1 MRSEQRLVGELIYEY
16 RKKARYTLRQL
27 SALSGIPK
35 GTISKIERGETKRP
49 ELATVLALTS
59 PLSIPYADVV
69 SHYLVTERRK
79 SVLQPMLQEAIRTG
93 DIQVMVKI
101 AARFLECDG
110 ADSYD
115 LTAELYR
122 MAESVADATARLGLF
137 ELITT
142 YAREHGIQPYLAKA
156 LFQTY
161 LIQRNDFSKLDLTF
175 HTGTYLLNYIN
186 FFSEED
192 KALLHFKLGFH
203 AYALQ
208 LYEKCIELCIPVG
221 KKYKCD
227 HLTQARALLLIC
239 NSYYYLGDYFLAEQY
254 LYECKKYPFAE
265 IQENVTLTEACIA
278 GRKGNSKQAISQLLI
293 CLEQSSPN
301 HAIHVVNELLELY
314 LQEQNIDAIEQLI
327 DDESRILNADYNTPF
342 KKSEL
347 ALYFKL
353 KAGYYIVLKEYEDAI
368 DCYIKSAIL
377 YSEIS
382 AFKDS
387 NECFY
392 LLFKMLS
399 SERVNPPVND
409 QLREAYNILRKS

>member
-1 MRSEQRLVGELIYEY
+1 MSSGRRLVGDLIYEY

-27 SALSGIPK
+27 SDLSGIPK

-49 ELATVLALTS
+49 ELSTVLALTS

-79 SVLQPMLQEAIRTG
+79 SVVQPMLQEAIRTG
-93 DIQVMVKI
+93 DMEVIEKI
-101 AARFLECDG
+101 AVRFLECDG
-110 ADSYD
+110 ADSFD
-115 LTAELYR
+115 LTTELYS
-122 MAESVADATARLGLF
+122 MAESVTDVTVRLGLF
-137 ELITT
+137 ECITT

-203 AYALQ
+203 AYAMQ
-208 LYEKCIELCIPVG
+208 LYENCIELCTPIG
-221 KKYKCD
+221 KKYKSD
-227 HLTQARALLLIC
+227 DLTKARALLLIC

-265 IQENVTLTEACIA
+265 IQENVSLNEACIA

-301 HAIHVVNELLELY
+301 NAIHVVNELLELY
-314 LQEQNIDAIEQLI
+314 LQDQNIDAIEQLI
-327 DDESRILNADYNTPF
+327 DDEARILNAHYHTPF

-353 KAGYYIVLKEYEDAI
+353 KAGYYILRKKYEDAI
-368 DCYIKSAIL
+368 DCYTLSMLHYIDVDSRIRANDCFNLIVFILPKWAQQQIVKS
-377 YSEIS
+377 YKQGEGQIS
-382 AFKDS
+382 
-387 NECFY
+387 
-392 LLFKMLS
+392 
-399 SERVNPPVND
+399 
-409 QLREAYNILRKS
+409 I

>member
-1 MRSEQRLVGELIYEY
+1 MSSEQRLVGELIYEY

-27 SALSGIPK
+27 STLSGIPK

-59 PLSIPYADVV
+59 PLYVPYADVV
-69 SHYLVTERRK
+69 SHYLVKERRK
-79 SVLQPMLQEAIRTG
+79 SVLQPLLQEAIRTG
-93 DIQVMVKI
+93 DVEVIEKI
-101 AARFLECDG
+101 AVRFLECDG
-110 ADSYD
+110 TDSYD
-115 LTAELYR
+115 LTAELYN
-122 MAESVADATARLGLF
+122 MAESVTDVTVRLGLF
-137 ELITT
+137 QLITT

-175 HTGTYLLNYIN
+175 QTGTYLLNYIN

-192 KALLHFKLGFH
+192 KVLLHFKLGFH

-208 LYEKCIELCIPVG
+208 LYEKCIELCLPIG
-221 KKYKCD
+221 KKYKSD
-227 HLTQARALLLIC
+227 DLTKARALLLIC

-265 IQENVTLTEACIA
+265 IQENVALNEACIA

-301 HAIHVVNELLELY
+301 NAIHVVNELLELY
-314 LQEQNIDAIEQLI
+314 LQDQNIDAIEQLI
-327 DDESRILNADYNTPF
+327 DDESRILNAHYHTPF

-353 KAGYYIVLKEYEDAI
+353 KAGYYILMKKYEDAI
-368 DCYIKSAIL
+368 DCYTLSVLHYIDVDSRIRANDCFNLIVFILPKWAQQQIVKS
-377 YSEIS
+377 YMQGEGQIS
-382 AFKDS
+382 
-387 NECFY
+387 
-392 LLFKMLS
+392 
-399 SERVNPPVND
+399 
-409 QLREAYNILRKS
+409 I

>member
-1 MRSEQRLVGELIYEY
+1 MSSEQRLVGELIYEY

-27 SALSGIPK
+27 SDLSGIPK
-35 GTISKIERGETKRP
+35 GTISKIERGETRRP

-69 SHYLVTERRK
+69 VHYLVMERRK

-93 DIQVMVKI
+93 DVEVIEKI
-101 AARFLECDG
+101 AVRFLECDG

-115 LTAELYR
+115 LTAELYH
-122 MAESVADATARLGLF
+122 MTESITDVTVRLGLF
-137 ELITT
+137 ELITN

-208 LYEKCIELCIPVG
+208 LYDKCIELCIPVG
-221 KKYKCD
+221 KKYKTD

-265 IQENVTLTEACIA
+265 IQENVALNEACIA

-293 CLEQSSPN
+293 CLEQSPPKN
-301 HAIHVVNELLELY
+301 AIHVVNELLELY
-314 LQEQNIDAIEQLI
+314 LQDQNIDAIEQLI

-353 KAGYYIVLKEYEDAI
+353 KAGYYILLKKYEDAI
-368 DCYIKSAIL
+368 DCYTLSVLHYIDVDSRIRANDCFNLIVFILPKWAQQQIVKS
-377 YSEIS
+377 
-382 AFKDS
+382 
-387 NECFY
+387 
-392 LLFKMLS
+392 
-399 SERVNPPVND
+399 
-409 QLREAYNILRKS
+409 

>member
-1 MRSEQRLVGELIYEY
+1 MTSGRRLVGDLIYEY

-27 SALSGIPK
+27 SDLSGIPK

-49 ELATVLALTS
+49 ELSTVLALTS

-79 SVLQPMLQEAIRTG
+79 SVLQPMLQEVIRTG
-93 DIQVMVKI
+93 DIEVMVKI

-122 MAESVADATARLGLF
+122 MAESVTDATARLGLF
-137 ELITT
+137 ELIAT

-175 HTGTYLLNYIN
+175 HTGIYLLNYIN

-208 LYEKCIELCIPVG
+208 LYEKCIELCTPVG
-221 KKYKCD
+221 KKYKSD
-227 HLTQARALLLIC
+227 DLTKARALLLIC

-265 IQENVTLTEACIA
+265 IQENVALNEACIA

-293 CLEQSSPN
+293 CLEQSLPN
-301 HAIHVVNELLELY
+301 NAIHVVNELLELY
-314 LQEQNIDAIEQLI
+314 LQDQNIDAIEQLI
-327 DDESRILNADYNTPF
+327 DDESRILNVDYNTPF

-353 KAGYYIVLKEYEDAI
+353 KAGYYILMRKYEDAI
-368 DCYIKSAIL
+368 DCYTLSVLHYIDVDSRIRANDCFNLIVFILPRWAQQQIVKS
-377 YSEIS
+377 
-382 AFKDS
+382 
-387 NECFY
+387 
-392 LLFKMLS
+392 
-399 SERVNPPVND
+399 
-409 QLREAYNILRKS
+409 